1 VGGDGQP
8 TIDLP
13 LLVLMK
19 LEASRTTDISDISR
33 MLRQASD
40 LELDR
45 VRKVIEKYDLNSLED
60 LESLIQL
67 GKIEMS

>member
-1 VGGDGQP
+1 
-8 TIDLP
+8 
-13 LLVLMK
+13 MK
-19 LEASRTTDISDISR
+19 LEAIRTTDISDISR

-45 VRKVIEKYDLNSLED
+45 VRKTIEGYDRNSVEY